1 MPGIRVEIRERQI
14 SKEERK
20 KPSLYQI
27 RISTYSMRN
36 LPVYKMIQVNNL
48 DKCYGRQV
56 IFEKAGFI
64 LNSGERVGLVGRNGH
79 GKTTLFKMIL
89 GQDHPDSGCISIP
102 RGYKIGHLS
111 QHISFSE
118 STVLQ
123 EACLSLRDTEDGIYE
138 TYKAEI
144 ILMGLGFTT
153 EDFSLDPLDLSGGY
167 QVRLN
172 LAKVLVSDP
181 NLLLLDEPTNYLD
194 IISLRWLTQFLR
206 NWKKELIII
215 THDRDFMDGVTT
227 HTMAIHRC
235 KMRKEAGPTDKVYQ
249 QLLMEEEIHEKTR
262 VNDDKKRK
270 ETEEFINRFR
280 AKATRARAVQ
290 SRVKA
295 LQKKDRLEKL
305 TEIKNLDFAFKSAA
319 FTGKLLMEVND
330 ISFSFDNDSPPLIDG
345 LTFSVG
351 KKDRIAII
359 GKNGKGKTTLLNL
372 LAKELKI
379 KTGTVRHHD
388 QLQMAYF
395 GQTNI
400 NRLTLHKTIE
410 EEIMDV
416 HPEGT
421 RGAARKICGIMMF
434 PGDNALKKI
443 SVLSGGE
450 KSRVLLGKLLVSPSN
465 MLMLD
470 EPTNHLD
477 MESGDSLVEAID
489 DFNGSVIIVTHSEM
503 MLHALATRLIVFD
516 NGKVILFDGTYQDF
530 LDRVGWKSEN
540 NSGAPRVKKSRPRIK
555 SVNKKQLRRE
565 RASLLKKKSN
575 PMDALQRRIDEAE
588 KEIVKLEENIEH
600 DNREIIEASIK
611 GAGETIKI
619 LSKKLHVSRS
629 RLDSLFAKLDLLLM
643 EIEGGTKEFKE
654 KLEDSLTV

>member
-1 MPGIRVEIRERQI
+1 
-14 SKEERK
+14 
-20 KPSLYQI
+20 
-27 RISTYSMRN
+27 
-36 LPVYKMIQVNNL
+36 MIQGNNL

-64 LNSGERVGLVGRNGH
+64 LNPGERVGLVGRNGH

-89 GQDHPDSGCISIP
+89 GQDHPDSGAISIP
-102 RGYKIGHLS
+102 KGYKIGHLS
-111 QHISFSE
+111 QHISFSRN
-118 STVLQ
+118 TVLK
-123 EACLSLRDTEDGIYE
+123 EACLSLQDAEDGIDE

-144 ILMGLGFTT
+144 ILMGLGFAM
-153 EDFSLDPLDLSGGY
+153 EEFSLDPLDLSGGY

-194 IISLRWLTQFLR
+194 ILSLRWLTQFLCS
-206 NWKKELIII
+206 WKKELIII
-215 THDRDFMDGVTT
+215 THDRDFMDSVTT

-235 KMRKEAGPTDKVYQ
+235 NMRKEAGPTEKVYQ
-249 QLLMEEEIHEKTR
+249 QLLLEEEIHEKTR

-280 AKATRARAVQ
+280 AKATKAKAVQ

-305 TEIKNLDFAFKSAA
+305 TEIRNLDFAFKSAP
-319 FTGKLLMEVND
+319 FTGKQLMEVHD
-330 ISFSFDNDSPPLIDG
+330 LSFSFDNDSPPLIDG

-372 LAKELKI
+372 LAHELK
-379 KTGTVRHHD
+379 KNTGTVNHHN
-388 QLQMAYF
+388 QLRMAYF

-400 NRLTLHKTIE
+400 NRLSLHKTIE

-416 HPEGT
+416 HPEGS
-421 RGAARKICGIMMF
+421 RGETRKICGTMMF

-477 MESGDSLVEAID
+477 MESNDSLVEAID
-489 DFNGSVIIVTHSEM
+489 AFNGSVIIVTHSEM

-516 NGKVILFDGTYQDF
+516 DGKVTLFEGTYQDF
-530 LDRVGWKSEN
+530 LDRVGWRSEN
-540 NSGAPRVKKSRPRIK
+540 ESDTPRVNKPRSRTK

-565 RASLLKKKSN
+565 RAALLKKKAN
-575 PMDALQRRIDEAE
+575 
-588 KEIVKLEENIEH
+588 IV
-600 DNREIIEASIK
+600 
-611 GAGETIKI
+611 GA
-619 LSKKLHVSRS
+619 
-629 RLDSLFAKLDLLLM
+629 
-643 EIEGGTKEFKE
+643 
-654 KLEDSLTV
+654 

>member
-1 MPGIRVEIRERQI
+1 MKGH
-14 SKEERK
+14 S
-20 KPSLYQI
+20 
-27 RISTYSMRN
+27 N
-36 LPVYKMIQVNNL
+36 YKMIQANNL
-48 DKCYGRQV
+48 DKSYGRQI
-56 IFEKAGFI
+56 IFDKAGFT
-64 LNSGERVGLVGRNGH
+64 LNPGERVGLVGRNGH

-89 GQDHPDSGCISIP
+89 GQEHPDSGCISVP
-102 RGYKIGHLS
+102 NGYKIGHLS
-111 QHISFSE
+111 QHISFSGD
-118 STVLQ
+118 TVLK
-123 EACLSLRDTEDGIYE
+123 EACLSLRANEDGIDE
-138 TYKAEI
+138 TYKAET
-144 ILMGLGFTT
+144 ILMGLGFAV

-181 NLLLLDEPTNYLD
+181 HLLLLDEPTNYLD

-235 KMRKEAGPTDKVYQ
+235 KIRKEAGPTDKVYQ
-249 QLLMEEEIHEKTR
+249 QLLLEEEIHEKTR

-270 ETEEFINRFR
+270 EIEDFINRFR
-280 AKATRARAVQ
+280 AKATKARAVQ

-295 LQKKDRLEKL
+295 LQKKERLEKL
-305 TEIKNLDFAFKSAA
+305 TEIRDLDFTFKSAP
-319 FTGKLLMEVND
+319 FTGKMLMEVSNL
-330 ISFSFDNDSPPLIDG
+330 SFSFDHNGPPLIDG

-351 KKDRIAII
+351 KRDRIAII

-372 LAKELKI
+372 LAKELKTS
-379 KTGTVRHHD
+379 TGTVSHHD

-400 NRLTLHKTIE
+400 NRLNLHKTIE

-416 HPEGT
+416 HPESN

-434 PGDNALKKI
+434 PGDNAVKKI

-477 MESGDSLVEAID
+477 MESNDSLVEALA

-503 MLHALATRLIVFD
+503 MLHALATRLIIFD
-516 NGKVILFDGTYQDF
+516 DGKVTLFEGTYQDF

-540 NSGAPRVKKSRPRIK
+540 DSGPSRLRKVRPRNN

-565 RASLLKKKSN
+565 RAELLKRRSAT
-575 PMDALQRRIDEAE
+575 MGALQKSMEEAE
-588 KEIVKLEENIEH
+588 KEMVKLEETIEH
-600 DNREIIEASIK
+600 INREIIEASLR
-611 GAGETIKI
+611 ADGEAIKI
-619 LSKKLHVSRS
+619 FTKKLH
-629 RLDSLFAKLDLLLM
+629 DSKSGIDALFTKLDLLRM
-643 EIEGGTKEFKE
+643 ESEGRTREFE
-654 KLEDSLTV
+654 EELEGLLTV

>member
-1 MPGIRVEIRERQI
+1 
-14 SKEERK
+14 
-20 KPSLYQI
+20 
-27 RISTYSMRN
+27 
-36 LPVYKMIQVNNL
+36 MIQVNNL

-56 IFEKAGFI
+56 IFDKAGFT
-64 LNSGERVGLVGRNGH
+64 LNPGERVGLVGRNGH
-79 GKTTLFKMIL
+79 GKTTLFKMLL
-89 GQDHPDSGCISIP
+89 GQDRPDSGVISIP
-102 RGYKIGHLS
+102 GGYRIGHLS

-118 STVLQ
+118 DTVLK
-123 EACLSLRDTEDGIYE
+123 EACLSLPENEDGIDE

-144 ILMGLGFTT
+144 ILMGLGFTL
-153 EDFSLDPLDLSGGY
+153 EDLTLNPLDLSGGY

-194 IISLRWLTQFLR
+194 ILSLRWLTQFLR

-215 THDRDFMDGVTT
+215 THDRTFMDGVTT

-235 KMRKEAGPTDKVYQ
+235 RMRKEAGPTEKVYQ
-249 QLLMEEEIHEKTR
+249 QLLMEEEIHEKSR
-262 VNDDKKRK
+262 VNDDRKRK
-270 ETEEFINRFR
+270 ETEDFINRFR
-280 AKATRARAVQ
+280 AKASKASAVQ
-290 SRVKA
+290 SRIKA

-305 TEIKNLDFAFKSAA
+305 TEIKDLDFSFKAA
-319 FTGKLLMEVND
+319 SFTGKVLMEVSD
-330 ISFSFDNDSPPLIDG
+330 LSFSFDHGSAPLIDG

-351 KKDRIAII
+351 KRDRIAII

-372 LAKELKI
+372 LAKELKAES
-379 KTGTVRHHD
+379 GSVRHHD
-388 QLQMAYF
+388 QLKKAYF
-395 GQTNI
+395 GQTNV
-400 NRLTLHKTIE
+400 NRLNLHKTVE

-416 HPEGT
+416 HPDVG

-434 PGDNALKKI
+434 PGDHALKKI

-477 MESGDSLVEAID
+477 MESNDSLVEAID
-489 DFNGSVIIVTHSEM
+489 AFNGPVILVTHSEM

-516 NGKVILFDGTYQDF
+516 DGKVTLFEGTYQDF

-540 NSGAPRVKKSRPRIK
+540 EYGAPRVKKNASFTR

-565 RASLLKKKSN
+565 RAELRYSS
-575 PMDALQRRIDEAE
+575 
-588 KEIVKLEENIEH
+588 V
-600 DNREIIEASIK
+600 
-611 GAGETIKI
+611 G
-619 LSKKLHVSRS
+619 
-629 RLDSLFAKLDLLLM
+629 
-643 EIEGGTKEFKE
+643 
-654 KLEDSLTV
+654 

>member
-1 MPGIRVEIRERQI
+1 M
-14 SKEERK
+14 
-20 KPSLYQI
+20 
-27 RISTYSMRN
+27 M
-36 LPVYKMIQVNNL
+36 QVNNL
-48 DKCYGRQV
+48 DKYYGRQV
-56 IFEKAGFI
+56 IFEKAGFT
-64 LNSGERVGLVGRNGH
+64 LNPGERVGLVGRNGH

-89 GQDHPDSGCISIP
+89 GQEHPDSGCISIP
-102 RGYKIGHLS
+102 NGYRIGHLS

-118 STVLQ
+118 NTVLK
-123 EACLSLRDTEDGIYE
+123 EACLSLPDNEDGIDE

-144 ILMGLGFTT
+144 ILTGLGFAL
-153 EDFSLDPLDLSGGY
+153 EDLTLDPMDLSGGY

-172 LAKVLVSDP
+172 LAKALVSDP

-194 IISLRWLTQFLR
+194 ILSLRWLTQFLR

-215 THDRDFMDGVTT
+215 THDRAFMDGVTT

-235 KMRKEAGPTDKVYQ
+235 KMRKEAGPTEKVYQ

-270 ETEEFINRFR
+270 ETEDFINRFR
-280 AKATRARAVQ
+280 AKATKARAVQ
-290 SRVKA
+290 SRIKA
-295 LQKKDRLEKL
+295 LQKKERLEKL
-305 TEIKNLDFAFKSAA
+305 TEIKDLDFAFRSAS
-319 FTGKLLMEVND
+319 FTGKVLMEVND
-330 ISFSFDNDSPPLIDG
+330 LSFSFDGDGAPLIDG

-372 LAKELKI
+372 LAKELKP
-379 KTGTVRHHD
+379 KTGSVSHHD
-388 QLQMAYF
+388 QLQAAYF

-400 NRLTLHKTIE
+400 NRLHLHKTIE

-416 HPEGT
+416 HPDGS
-421 RGAARKICGIMMF
+421 RGAARKICGSMMF
-434 PGDNALKKI
+434 PGDHALKKI

-465 MLMLD
+465 VLMLD

-477 MESGDSLVEAID
+477 MESNDSLVEAID
-489 DFNGSVIIVTHSEM
+489 EFNGAAIIVTHSEM

-516 NGKVILFDGTYQDF
+516 DGKVTLFEGTYQDF

-540 NSGAPRVKKSRPRIK
+540 ESGASRVKKNGRNN

-565 RASLLKKKSN
+565 RAALLNKKSQT
-575 PMDALQRRIDEAE
+575 MSTLQKSIDDAE
-588 KEIVKLEENIEH
+588 KEIVRLEERIEH
-600 DNREIIEASIK
+600 DNEAIREASLKGEGEPIK
-611 GAGETIKI
+611 MLT
-619 LSKKLHVSRS
+619 KKLHDSRS
-629 RLDSLFAKLDLLLM
+629 RLDALFAKLDLLRM
-643 EIEGGTKEFKE
+643 EIEGRTKEFE
-654 KLEDSLTV
+654 EELENLLTVSR

>member
-1 MPGIRVEIRERQI
+1 
-14 SKEERK
+14 
-20 KPSLYQI
+20 
-27 RISTYSMRN
+27 
-36 LPVYKMIQVNNL
+36 MIQVNNL

-56 IFEKAGFI
+56 IFDKAGFT
-64 LNSGERVGLVGRNGH
+64 LNPGERIGLVGRNGH

-89 GQDHPDSGCISIP
+89 GQERPDSGCISIP
-102 RGYKIGHLS
+102 SGYKIGHLS
-111 QHISFSE
+111 QHISFSGD
-118 STVLQ
+118 TVLK
-123 EACLSLRDTEDGIYE
+123 EACLSLRDTEDGIDE

-144 ILMGLGFTT
+144 ILMGLGFAM
-153 EDFSLDPLDLSGGY
+153 EDFGLNPLDLSGGY

-194 IISLRWLTQFLR
+194 IVSLRWLTQFLR

-249 QLLMEEEIHEKTR
+249 QLLLEEEIHEKTR

-270 ETEEFINRFR
+270 ETEDFINRFR
-280 AKATRARAVQ
+280 AKATKARAVQ
-290 SRVKA
+290 SRIKA

-305 TEIKNLDFAFKSAA
+305 TEIRNLDFAFKSAS
-319 FTGKLLMEVND
+319 FTGKQLMEVHD
-330 ISFSFDNDSPPLIDG
+330 ISFSFDNDGPPLING

-351 KKDRIAII
+351 KRDRIAII

-372 LAKELKI
+372 LAKELKT
-379 KTGTVRHHD
+379 KTGAVSHHD

-400 NRLTLHKTIE
+400 NRLNLHKTIE

-416 HPEGT
+416 HPEGN

-434 PGDNALKKI
+434 PGDNAVKKI

-477 MESGDSLVEAID
+477 MESNDSLVEAID
-489 DFNGSVIIVTHSEM
+489 EFNGSAIIVTHSEM

-516 NGKVILFDGTYQDF
+516 DGKVTLFEGTYQDF

-540 NSGAPRVKKSRPRIK
+540 ESGAPRVKKNRSRNN

-565 RASLLKKKSN
+565 RAELLKKKSN
-575 PMDALQRRIDEAE
+575 TMGALQKSMDEAE
-588 KEIVKLEENIEH
+588 KEIVRLEEKIEH
-600 DNREIIEASIK
+600 DNREIIEASLK
-611 GAGETIKI
+611 GEGETIKI
-619 LSKKLHVSRS
+619 LTKKLHDSKS
-629 RLDSLFAKLDLLLM
+629 RLNSLFTKLDLLRT
-643 EIEGGTKEFKE
+643 EIEGRTKEFE
-654 KLEDSLTV
+654 EELQDLLTV

>member
-1 MPGIRVEIRERQI
+1 MLSADSLLLRAERLQKGVI
-14 SKEERK
+14 
-20 KPSLYQI
+20 
-27 RISTYSMRN
+27 
-36 LPVYKMIQVNNL
+36 KMIQVNNL
-48 DKCYGRQV
+48 DKYYGRQV
-56 IFEKAGFI
+56 IFEKAGFT
-64 LNSGERVGLVGRNGH
+64 LNPGERVGLVGRNGH

-89 GQDHPDSGCISIP
+89 GEDRPDSGCISIP
-102 RGYKIGHLS
+102 NGYKIGHLS
-111 QHISFSE
+111 QHISFTE
-118 STVLQ
+118 NTVLK
-123 EACLSLRDTEDGIYE
+123 EACLSLPENEDGIDE
-138 TYKAEI
+138 TYKAET
-144 ILMGLGFTT
+144 ILMGLGFAL
-153 EDFSLDPLDLSGGY
+153 EDLTLNPMDLSGGY

-194 IISLRWLTQFLR
+194 IVSLRWLTKFLR

-235 KMRKEAGPTDKVYQ
+235 KMRKEAGPTEKVYQ
-249 QLLMEEEIHEKTR
+249 QLLMEEEIHEKSR

-270 ETEEFINRFR
+270 ETEDFINRFR
-280 AKATRARAVQ
+280 AKASKASAVQ
-290 SRVKA
+290 SRIKA

-305 TEIKNLDFAFKSAA
+305 TEIKDLDFAFKSAS
-319 FTGKLLMEVND
+319 FTGKVLMEVND
-330 ISFSFDNDSPPLIDG
+330 LSFSFDNESAPLIDG

-372 LAKELKI
+372 LAKELKTE
-379 KTGTVRHHD
+379 TGSVSHHV
-388 QLQMAYF
+388 QLQTAYF

-400 NRLTLHKTIE
+400 NRLTLHKTVE

-416 HPEGT
+416 HPDVG

-434 PGDNALKKI
+434 PGDHALKKI

-450 KSRVLLGKLLVSPSN
+450 KSRVLLGKLLVSPAN

-477 MESGDSLVEAID
+477 MESNDSLVEAID
-489 DFNGSVIIVTHSEM
+489 AFNGSVIVVTHSEM

-516 NGKVILFDGTYQDF
+516 DGKVTLFEGTYQDF

-540 NSGAPRVKKSRPRIK
+540 ESDAPRIKKSRNN

-565 RASLLKKKSN
+565 RAELLNKKSKT
-575 PMDALQRRIDEAE
+575 MGGLQKSIDEAE
-588 KEIVKLEENIEH
+588 KEVLRLEEKIE
-600 DNREIIEASIK
+600 RENQEIREASLK
-611 GAGETIKI
+611 GEGEAIKI
-619 LSKKLHVSRS
+619 LTKKLHDSKS
-629 RLDSLFAKLDLLLM
+629 RLDAVFAKLDLLRS
-643 EIEGGTKEFKE
+643 EIEGRTKEFE
-654 KLEDSLTV
+654 EELESLMTVSR

>member
-1 MPGIRVEIRERQI
+1 
-14 SKEERK
+14 
-20 KPSLYQI
+20 
-27 RISTYSMRN
+27 
-36 LPVYKMIQVNNL
+36 MIQVNNL
-48 DKCYGRQV
+48 DKCYGQQV

-64 LNSGERVGLVGRNGH
+64 LNPGERVGLVGRNGH

-89 GQDHPDSGCISIP
+89 GQDHPDSGRISIP
-102 RGYKIGHLS
+102 NGYKIGHLS
-111 QHISFSE
+111 QHISFSGD
-118 STVLQ
+118 TVLK
-123 EACLSLRDTEDGIYE
+123 EACLSLRDTEDGIDE

-144 ILMGLGFTT
+144 ILLGLGFSM
-153 EDFSLDPLDLSGGY
+153 EDFSANPLDLSGGY

-194 IISLRWLTQFLR
+194 IVSLRWLTQFLR

-215 THDRDFMDGVTT
+215 THDREFMDGVTT

-235 KMRKEAGPTDKVYQ
+235 NMRKEAGPTEKVYQ

-262 VNDDKKRK
+262 TNDDKKRK
-270 ETEEFINRFR
+270 ETEDFINRFR
-280 AKATRARAVQ
+280 AKASKAKAVQ

-295 LQKKDRLEKL
+295 LQRKDSLEKL
-305 TEIKNLDFAFKSAA
+305 TEIKNLDFAFKSAP
-319 FTGKLLMEVND
+319 FTGKQLMEVND
-330 ISFSFDNDSPPLIDG
+330 LSFAFDNDGTPLIDG

-372 LAKELKI
+372 LAKEFKT
-379 KTGTVRHHD
+379 KTGTVSHHG
-388 QLQMAYF
+388 QLKMAYF

-400 NRLTLHKTIE
+400 SRLIPHKTIE

-416 HPEGT
+416 HPDGN
-421 RGAARKICGIMMF
+421 RGATRKICGTMMF

-465 MLMLD
+465 MLLLD

-477 MESGDSLVEAID
+477 MESNDSLVEAID
-489 DFNGSVIIVTHSEM
+489 AFNGSVIIVTHSEM

-516 NGKVILFDGTYQDF
+516 DGKVTLFEGTYQDF
-530 LDRVGWKSEN
+530 LGRVGWKSEN
-540 NSGAPRVKKSRPRIK
+540 DSNAPRIKKSKPRTK

-565 RASLLKKKSN
+565 RAAMLKMKS
-575 PMDALQRRIDEAE
+575 
-588 KEIVKLEENIEH
+588 K
-600 DNREIIEASIK
+600 
-611 GAGETIKI
+611 T
-619 LSKKLHVSRS
+619 VS
-629 RLDSLFAKLDLLLM
+629 AQ
-643 EIEGGTKEFKE
+643 
-654 KLEDSLTV
+654 

>member
-1 MPGIRVEIRERQI
+1 
-14 SKEERK
+14 
-20 KPSLYQI
+20 
-27 RISTYSMRN
+27 
-36 LPVYKMIQVNNL
+36 MIQVNNL
-48 DKCYGRQV
+48 DKYYGRQV
-56 IFEKAGFI
+56 IFEKAGFT
-64 LNSGERVGLVGRNGH
+64 LNPGERVGLVGRNGH

-89 GQDHPDSGCISIP
+89 GEDRPDSGCISIP
-102 RGYKIGHLS
+102 NGYKIGHLS
-111 QHISFSE
+111 QHISFTE
-118 STVLQ
+118 DTVLK
-123 EACLSLRDTEDGIYE
+123 EACLSLPENEDGIDE
-138 TYKAEI
+138 TYKAET
-144 ILMGLGFTT
+144 ILMGLGFAL
-153 EDFSLDPLDLSGGY
+153 EDLTLNPMDLSGGY

-194 IISLRWLTQFLR
+194 IVSLRWLTRFLR

-235 KMRKEAGPTDKVYQ
+235 KMRKEAGSTEKVYQ
-249 QLLMEEEIHEKTR
+249 QLLMEEEIHEKSR

-270 ETEEFINRFR
+270 ETEDFINRFR
-280 AKATRARAVQ
+280 AKASKASAVQ
-290 SRVKA
+290 SRIKA

-305 TEIKNLDFAFKSAA
+305 TEIKDLDFAFKSAS
-319 FTGKLLMEVND
+319 FTGKVLMEVND
-330 ISFSFDNDSPPLIDG
+330 LSFSFDSESAPLIDG

-372 LAKELKI
+372 LAKELKTE
-379 KTGTVRHHD
+379 TGSVNHHV
-388 QLQMAYF
+388 QLQTAYF

-416 HPEGT
+416 HPDVG

-434 PGDNALKKI
+434 PGDHALKKI

-450 KSRVLLGKLLVSPSN
+450 KSRVLLGKLLVSPAN

-477 MESGDSLVEAID
+477 MESNDSLVEAID
-489 DFNGSVIIVTHSEM
+489 AFNGSVIVVTHSER

-516 NGKVILFDGTYQDF
+516 DGKVTLFEGTYQDF

-540 NSGAPRVKKSRPRIK
+540 ESGAPRIKKSRNN
-555 SVNKKQLRRE
+555 SLNKKQLRRE
-565 RASLLKKKSN
+565 RAELLNKKSKT
-575 PMDALQRRIDEAE
+575 MGGLQKSIDEAE
-588 KEIVKLEENIEH
+588 KEVLRLEEKIEQE
-600 DNREIIEASIK
+600 NQEIREASLK
-611 GAGETIKI
+611 GDGEAIKI
-619 LSKKLHVSRS
+619 LTKKLHESKS
-629 RLDSLFAKLDLLLM
+629 RLDAIFAKLDLLRI
-643 EIEGGTKEFKE
+643 EIEGRTKEFE
-654 KLEDSLTV
+654 EELESLMTVAK